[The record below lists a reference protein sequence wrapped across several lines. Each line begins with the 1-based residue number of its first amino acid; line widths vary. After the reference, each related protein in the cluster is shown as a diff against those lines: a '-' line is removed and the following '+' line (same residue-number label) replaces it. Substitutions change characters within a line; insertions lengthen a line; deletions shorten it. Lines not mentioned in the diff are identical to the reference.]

1 VYSSGSRGHNWALF
15 ERMRD
20 VWQLQDIWSLHS
32 RLGRLHLSD
41 IGNEAFDQVDI
52 VLLDDHLRHT
62 QRLIWRDRRD
72 MQLYDGDLPDQVFAS
87 ISREFLAACVMPVT
101 LADLFSTSGDRPIE
115 VDGRMVHRKFQ
126 RQLQGWMEV
135 HVKRLQYNTLI
146 PQGLRIKSGKV
157 ELEYDGQR
165 VRDLVLWADSS
176 PQDCML
182 RVIGQQGAVLKCWN
196 VWQSGGV
203 AALQGPSDNAGMVIE
218 EMSDGVRL
226 LCSDGVGEPD
236 FEDFIVELR
245 FDRATQHES
254 ELSSRFRS

>member
-1 VYSSGSRGHNWALF
+1 MPLVGDPSLFAIEWQETWRDVTQVYGHYCLWVSGVRLGNYEDSISLRVPTGWLRNFLANADQHHIEFLDGASKEEIFAQVYDTVYSSGSRDHNWALF

-41 IGNEAFDQVDI
+41 IDNEAFDQVEI

-135 HVKRLQYNTLI
+135 HLTLPRLKAGDAQAPYAPT
-146 PQGLRIKSGKV
+146 GC
-157 ELEYDGQR
+157 
-165 VRDLVLWADSS
+165 VRA
-176 PQDCML
+176 
-182 RVIGQQGAVLKCWN
+182 
-196 VWQSGGV
+196 
-203 AALQGPSDNAGMVIE
+203 
-218 EMSDGVRL
+218 
-226 LCSDGVGEPD
+226 
-236 FEDFIVELR
+236 
-245 FDRATQHES
+245 
-254 ELSSRFRS
+254 